1 MHVARL
7 RRSASARS
15 STQLWEQT
23 HQTFH
28 QIYARKSAA
37 CLADCQNQLLGRKVH
52 R

>member
-15 STQLWEQT
+15 STQLCEQT

-37 CLADCQNQLLGRKVH
+37 AWQIAQNQLLGRKVH